1 MMKNPYFP
9 IPVRVEKIRFETE
22 DKLIKTFDLVF
33 IDKKDEDEFVYY
45 PGQFA
50 ELSILGKGE
59 SPIGIASSP
68 TEKGFLRFTVMK
80 VGVVTTALHN
90 FDQGAT
96 MGVRGPL
103 GNWYPIEEMKG
114 KNVVIIGGGFAFTT
128 LRSLLIYM
136 LHEKHRKE
144 YGDIICIYG
153 ARTPGLL
160 CYRDELEQWEKR
172 KDMSLYQCIDWKFGA
187 EGPIE
192 AAAVDGW
199 EPINLKEPAKT
210 KLKPGIKKFTAFVPQ
225 LVSAVKPNAKDTYA
239 IVCGPP
245 IMIKFTIPVLT
256 ELGFPP
262 ERIINSLEN
271 RMKCGFGKCGRCN
284 IGPKYVCKD
293 GPVFSLKEL
302 EQLPKEY

>member
-1 MMKNPYFP
+1 MKNPYYP
-9 IPVRVEKIRFETE
+9 IPVKIDKIRFETE

-33 IDKKDEDEFVYY
+33 LEEKDDKEFTYY

-80 VGVVTTALHN
+80 VGVVTRALHN
-90 FDQGAT
+90 FDEGAL
-96 MGVRGPL
+96 MGIRGPL
-103 GNWYPIEEMKG
+103 GNWYPIKDMRG
-114 KNVVIIGGGFAFTT
+114 SNVVIIGGGFAFTT

-136 LHEKHRKE
+136 LDEKHRKD
-144 YGDIICIYG
+144 YGNITCIYG

-160 CYRDELEQWEKR
+160 CYRDELKEWEKR
-172 KDMSLYQCIDWKFGA
+172 KDMSLYQCIDWKFGS
-187 EGPIE
+187 EGPIQKE
-192 AAAVDGW
+192 AAEGW
-199 EPINLKEPAKT
+199 EPVNLKEPGKT
-210 KLKPGIKKFTAFVPQ
+210 KIEKGKNRFTAFVPQ
-225 LVSAVKPNAKDTYA
+225 MVQAAKPESKDTYA

-245 IMIKFTIPVLT
+245 IMIKFTIPVLA

-262 ERIINSLEN
+262 EKIYNSLEM
-271 RMKCGFGKCGRCN
+271 RMKCGIGKCGRCN

-293 GPVFSLKEL
+293 GPVFSLREL
-302 EQLPKEY
+302 QELPGEY